1 MDSLAG
7 QLLIAAPTLVEPNF
21 RRTVVLVAAHGEEG
35 ALGLVLNRPSEASV
49 ADMIEE
55 LDGVAGADAR
65 LHVGGPVAPRQVMV
79 LGEFDDPSVI
89 GVRILGDLGLP
100 AGTVAVSQVA
110 AVTRRARVFAGHAGW
125 GPGQLEAE
133 LDEES
138 WIIEGLRP
146 EDPFDEHP
154 ESLWTTLL
162 ERKGG
167 RFRLVARMPLDPSL
181 N

>member
-1 MDSLAG
+1 MWRCLRAQATG
-7 QLLIAAPTLVEPNF
+7 
-21 RRTVVLVAAHGEEG
+21 
-35 ALGLVLNRPSEASV
+35 
-49 ADMIEE
+49 
-55 LDGVAGADAR
+55 
-65 LHVGGPVAPRQVMV
+65 HV
-79 LGEFDDPSVI
+79 
-89 GVRILGDLGLP
+89 P

-167 RFRLVARMPLDPSL
+167 RFRLIARMPLDPSL